1 MPDGAEDPEIG
12 SVVAVGLGGRAI
24 RGWVVA
30 RVEDPP
36 DATILPIGRIISVG
50 PDGDLVALGR
60 FAAERYFGPLR
71 PFLKA
76 ASPDRI
82 VRAIAPSSVLPAHRT
97 VPGGVDAGLRAS
109 IESAMAAPF
118 GRGGARVVRTGP
130 ADSRLGIVA
139 AAASVVGERSLLVLV
154 PEHRDSEILDDRL
167 RRTGARVTRWPA
179 EWPQA
184 AAGPSIVIGTRRAA
198 FARVADLGGIV
209 VLDAHSESYTEER
222 APTANATVIAA
233 ERARRAGVPCLL
245 VSPTPTLEL
254 LDRHDSCTL
263 PGAGGWPEIAIID
276 RTGAD
281 LRLGPYDSRLVA
293 ALRAALDA
301 DGRRRVVCVFNR
313 TGRVRLLSCA
323 SCGALQRCE
332 ACGAAVGEPKRA
344 PSGAARSLVCPSCGV
359 ARPCVCGAC
368 GSMKLRQIRVGVGR
382 VAEEISALVGE
393 PATEVTAATGVI
405 PSDVRIL
412 VGTEAVLHKVPSASV
427 VAFIDLDQ
435 ELLATRF
442 RAAEQA
448 WILLGRAA
456 RLLGGDSGER
466 HRRIVVQTRL
476 PNEPLLA
483 AARSGDPTRFLDREL
498 VRRRELRLPPAA
510 ALARASGDD
519 AHRFAAAVASIG
531 GPVEVAPLADAS
543 YLLRAPDHA
552 TLLEVLVRA
561 RSTGVSCR
569 VSIDPDDV

>member
-1 MPDGAEDPEIG
+1 
-12 SVVAVGLGGRAI
+12 
-24 RGWVVA
+24 
-30 RVEDPP
+30 
-36 DATILPIGRIISVG
+36 
-50 PDGDLVALGR
+50 
-60 FAAERYFGPLR
+60 
-71 PFLKA
+71 
-76 ASPDRI
+76 
-82 VRAIAPSSVLPAHRT
+82 
-97 VPGGVDAGLRAS
+97 
-109 IESAMAAPF
+109 
-118 GRGGARVVRTGP
+118 
-130 ADSRLGIVA
+130 
-139 AAASVVGERSLLVLV
+139 
-154 PEHRDSEILDDRL
+154 
-167 RRTGARVTRWPA
+167 
-179 EWPQA
+179 
-184 AAGPSIVIGTRRAA
+184 
-198 FARVADLGGIV
+198 
-209 VLDAHSESYTEER
+209 
-222 APTANATVIAA
+222 
-233 ERARRAGVPCLL
+233 
-245 VSPTPTLEL
+245 
-254 LDRHDSCTL
+254 
-263 PGAGGWPEIAIID
+263 
-276 RTGAD
+276 
-281 LRLGPYDSRLVA
+281 
-293 ALRAALDA
+293 
-301 DGRRRVVCVFNR
+301 
-313 TGRVRLLSCA
+313 
-323 SCGALQRCE
+323 
-332 ACGAAVGEPKRA
+332 
-344 PSGAARSLVCPSCGV
+344 
-359 ARPCVCGAC
+359 
-368 GSMKLRQIRVGVGR
+368 MKLRQIRVGVGR

-456 RLLGGDSGER
+456 RLLGGDRGER